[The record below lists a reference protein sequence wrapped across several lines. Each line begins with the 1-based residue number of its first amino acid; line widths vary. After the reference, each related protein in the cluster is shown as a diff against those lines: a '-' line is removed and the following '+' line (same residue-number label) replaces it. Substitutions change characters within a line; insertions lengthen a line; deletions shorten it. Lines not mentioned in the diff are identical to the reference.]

1 MSQKKKGKGKTS
13 KKSSGPYPFEF
24 RLRVVRMYLEE
35 KYPPRLISEVT
46 GVGRSTVNNW
56 VRRYRQY
63 GEDGLRKKLIP
74 SSRSPRLEPA
84 VKNKIIEV
92 KKSNPVFGVRR
103 ISDFLKRFFLLKA
116 SPATVHKELVEA
128 DLVDKKRPKQKKNP
142 PKPRFF
148 ERSKPNQLWQSD
160 ICTFRLAGK
169 NAYLI
174 GFIDDYS
181 RYITGLGF
189 YRSQTAEHVLE
200 TYRRATG
207 EYGVPKE
214 MLTDNGRQYVNWRGT
229 TKFERELK
237 KDRIKHIRSR
247 PHHPMTLG
255 KIERFW
261 KSIQQEFLLRSQFDS
276 FDDARER
283 IDLWVKYYNYR
294 RPHQGIG
301 GLCPADR
308 YFEIQNELKQT
319 LKQGIAENVQEMAL
333 RGKPRDPFYMVGRM
347 NGQNVVIRAEKGK
360 VKMLVDEG
368 AGSKEIVYDMKKED
382 TGHDNPKEEQSQ
394 KDIHGAGKTQGGP
407 FGLDGTPDR
416 HGNLSRDESALGL
429 VGPLAESSNGGDV
442 VRPGTEESG
451 AIPGLEWPSGKTSG
465 KETFLQER
473 WAGKTGGEAGDG
485 ATEAPEQDRPIS
497 QTEDNEHIKEKTTPG
512 GKGTTAGGD
521 YHESPFRDHDRHR
534 GGSRIRRIP

>member
-1 MSQKKKGKGKTS
+1 MSQKKKKRKR
-13 KKSSGPYPFEF
+13 KSPHSSTGSYSFEF
-24 RLRVVRMYLEE
+24 RRRVVRMYLEE
-35 KYPPRLISEVT
+35 KFPVQLICEET
-46 GVGRSTVNNW
+46 GVGRSTVGTW
-56 VRRYRQY
+56 VRKYRQL
-63 GEDGLRKKLIP
+63 GEEGLRNKPRPLPQK
-74 SSRSPRLEPA
+74 SRVDKV
-84 VKNKIIEV
+84 VKDKIIEV

-103 ISDFLKRFFLLKA
+103 ISDFLKRFFLLQA
-116 SPATVHKELVEA
+116 SPSTVHKTLTEAELVE
-128 DLVDKKRPKQKKNP
+128 KKRPKRKKNP
-142 PKPRFF
+142 SKPRFF
-148 ERSKPNQLWQSD
+148 ERSTPNQLWQSD

-200 TYRRATG
+200 IFRRATG

-261 KSIQQEFLLRSQFDS
+261 KTILQEFLLRSQFDS
-276 FDDARER
+276 FEDARER
-283 IDLWVKYYNYR
+283 IELWVKYYNHR

-319 LKQGIAENVQEMAL
+319 IDRGIADNCLEMAL
-333 RGKPRDPFYMVGRM
+333 RGKPHSPFYMVGRM

-360 VKMLVDEG
+360 VRMMVDE
-368 AGSKEIVYDMKKED
+368 ALESKEFVYDMKKED
-382 TGHDNPKEEQSQ
+382 SDHGNQEKDQNQA
-394 KDIHGAGKTQGGP
+394 DIHSGRKTQGSAVC
-407 FGLDGTPDR
+407 LDGTSDR
-416 HGNLSRDESALGL
+416 HRDLPGDEPALGAA
-429 VGPLAESSNGGDV
+429 GSLAESGNGGDV
-442 VRPGTEESG
+442 VRPGTKKEG
-451 AIPGLEWPSGKTSG
+451 TNPGFKRSSEQTVGE
-465 KETFLQER
+465 ETF
-473 WAGKTGGEAGDG
+473 
-485 ATEAPEQDRPIS
+485 
-497 QTEDNEHIKEKTTPG
+497 
-512 GKGTTAGGD
+512 
-521 YHESPFRDHDRHR
+521 F
-534 GGSRIRRIP
+534 

>member
-1 MSQKKKGKGKTS
+1 
-13 KKSSGPYPFEF
+13 
-24 RLRVVRMYLEE
+24 MYLEE
-35 KYPPRLISEVT
+35 QYPIHLICEET
-46 GVGRSTVNNW
+46 GVGRSTLGAW
-56 VRRYRQY
+56 VRRYRQL
-63 GEDGLRKKLIP
+63 GEEGLRNKPRSLPQK
-74 SSRSPRLEPA
+74 SRVDKA
-84 VKNKIIEV
+84 VKDKIIEV

-103 ISDFLKRFFLLKA
+103 ISDFLKRFFLLQA
-116 SPATVHKELVEA
+116 SPATVHKTLSKA
-128 DLVDKKRPKQKKNP
+128 DLVEKKQPRQKKNS

-148 ERSKPNQLWQSD
+148 ERSTPNQLWQSD

-200 TYRRATG
+200 TFRRATG

-229 TKFERELK
+229 TKFEKELK
-237 KDRIKHIRSR
+237 KDRIKHIRSQ

-261 KSIQQEFLLRSQFDS
+261 KTILQEFLLRSQFDS
-276 FDDARER
+276 FDDARDRLE
-283 IDLWVKYYNYR
+283 LWVRYYNHR

-319 LKQGIAENVQEMAL
+319 LDRGIADNCLEMAL
-333 RGKPRDPFYMVGRM
+333 RGRPHSPFYMVGRM

-360 VKMLVDEG
+360 VRMMVDESLD
-368 AGSKEIVYDMKKED
+368 SKELVYDMKKED
-382 TGHDNPKEEQSQ
+382 SDHVNQEKDQNQA
-394 KDIHGAGKTQGGP
+394 DIHSGRKTQSGP
-407 FGLDGTPDR
+407 VCLDGTEDR
-416 HGNLSRDESALGL
+416 HGDLPGDESALG
-429 VGPLAESSNGGDV
+429 VIGPLAEPGNGGDV
-442 VRPGTEESG
+442 VCSGTAKEG
-451 AIPGLEWPSGKTSG
+451 TIPDFERSLEQTSG
-465 KETFLQER
+465 EKTFLQER
-473 WAGKTGGEAGDG
+473 WAAETGGEVGNG
-485 ATEAPEQDRPIS
+485 TTETPEPSIS
-497 QTEDNEHIKEKTTPG
+497 INQAEDNEHTQEKTTPREE
-512 GKGTTAGGD
+512 GTTAGGY

-534 GGSRIRRIP
+534 GGGRIRHIP